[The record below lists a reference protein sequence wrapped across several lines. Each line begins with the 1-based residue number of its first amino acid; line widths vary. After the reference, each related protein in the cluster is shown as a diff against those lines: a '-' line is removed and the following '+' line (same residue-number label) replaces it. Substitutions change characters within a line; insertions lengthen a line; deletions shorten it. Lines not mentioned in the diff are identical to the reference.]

1 MKKRF
6 EEDDELDRL
15 PEDDELDKFLDDEEL
30 KKFLEYEYVKEA
42 DEMVAALFSEEDDE
56 EYESSDEEVQASYE
70 KLVARMKAD
79 GIYRADEADDTVVPD
94 RPAGTGMRME
104 TAAELVPDL
113 DVLSLAAQHSASAV
127 ETEKIIPMSA
137 AADAKVRRAGR
148 KRAAQGA
155 FRKVVKYVVACTI
168 CLVFVSVSGEAGR
181 NRIVRS
187 VHYLTGNNSWIITD
201 NDENN
206 DRVNINEQEAIGDI
220 EEKLGVE
227 VPEFLYRP
235 YGLVF
240 IDYEVDE
247 YVAIARMEYQ
257 YKGNIITLFIDK
269 EDDDSASKID
279 SLHGVKAET
288 IPISDE
294 NINAEVKKIKEEGEK
309 IFNCSAQWKRNGI
322 TYHLSGKVEFEEFVK
337 TLQKITY

>member
-1 MKKRF
+1 MKKDLRKMTKWIGF
-6 EEDDELDRL
+6 RRT
-15 PEDDELDKFLDDEEL
+15 DELDKFLDDEEL

-181 NRIVRS
+181 NYFVERIRLLSGDDTRFV
-187 VHYLTGNNSWIITD
+187 ID

-206 DRVNINEQEAIGDI
+206 EMANTDEYEAINAV
-220 EEKLGVE
+220 EKQLGVK
-227 VPEFLYRP
+227 VPEFFYRP
-235 YGLVF
+235 TNFDFTGYEIDTYMLV
-240 IDYEVDE
+240 
-247 YVAIARMEYQ
+247 ARLEYQ
-257 YKGNIITLFIDK
+257 YK
-269 EDDDSASKID
+269 KI
-279 SLHGVKAET
+279 L
-288 IPISDE
+288 
-294 NINAEVKKIKEEGEK
+294 
-309 IFNCSAQWKRNGI
+309 
-322 TYHLSGKVEFEEFVK
+322 
-337 TLQKITY
+337 